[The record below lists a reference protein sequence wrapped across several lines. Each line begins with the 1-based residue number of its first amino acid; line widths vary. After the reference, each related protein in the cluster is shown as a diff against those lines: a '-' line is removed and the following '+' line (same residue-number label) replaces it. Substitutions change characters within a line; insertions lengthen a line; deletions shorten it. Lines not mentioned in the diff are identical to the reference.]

1 MKIIIFLVL
10 AGLSLA
16 QEDLQCQKKTVD
28 DRACVIYAIENSR
41 DFMKTFTI
49 YLCDYKGLFDDNTK
63 NYNET
68 SEDLIQTLA
77 CAGCGPDGFLS
88 NGNTFE
94 DLLGNAAKRIKE
106 IGKPVGRIADILDFT
121 QPITDFICYLEG
133 EALTSECA
141 TKILQRDV
149 PEDVDKLNKLFCE
162 SDFDALS
169 EHEIITLWSD
179 LDCLGDDALHTGDA
193 MENLLKKVAGEEFK
207 KALRSIVDELKKL
220 LLTSDIIQKLSC
232 DVTKVVLGEESL
244 SGFIPLP

>member
-1 MKIIIFLVL
+1 ML
-10 AGLSLA
+10 
-16 QEDLQCQKKTVD
+16 LQDK
-28 DRACVIYAIENSR
+28 
-41 DFMKTFTI
+41 
-49 YLCDYKGLFDDNTK
+49 FDDNTK

-94 DLLGNAAKRIKE
+94 DLLGNTGKRIKE
-106 IGKPVGRIADILDFT
+106 IGKILGRITDILAFT
-121 QPITDFICYLEG
+121 IPVKNFVCYLKAET
-133 EALTSECA
+133 LTTECA

-169 EHEIITLWSD
+169 EHEIITLLSD

-193 MENLLKKVAGEEFK
+193 MENLLKKEAGEEFRK
-207 KALRSIVDELKKL
+207 TLRSIVDELKKL

-232 DVTKVVLGEESL
+232 DVTEVVLGEESL
-244 SGFIPLP
+244 PGFIPLP